1 MWSGCTFSGM
11 ETWGL
16 EDPIQKKGRTAMA
29 NRNKKAKKPLT
40 KGEKLKG
47 VRSLVVR
54 GPKGLQAE

>member
-1 MWSGCTFSGM
+1 M

-16 EDPIQKKGRTAMA
+16 EDPIQKKGRSAMA